1 MIGRDSGII
10 FLVGFM
16 GSGKSTAGLILAK
29 RLGCPFLDIDEEIQ
43 KSESM
48 SIVEIFRAR
57 GESYFRE
64 VESRILRGISPE
76 QPRVVATGGGT
87 LTIDANCQ
95 FVESRGLTVWLR
107 CPLDQ
112 ILDRCRESTERPL
125 FQGREQLLELYR
137 QREPIYRRAR
147 LHVDSGNA
155 TPEQIAE
162 RILATLE
169 QDPGHRVNR

>member
-1 MIGRDSGII
+1 
-10 FLVGFM
+10 M
-16 GSGKSTAGLILAK
+16 GSGKSTAGSSLAV

-64 VESRILRGISPE
+64 VESRILRGIPPG

-87 LTIDANCQ
+87 LTIEANFQ

-155 TPEQIAE
+155 TPEQIVE
-162 RILATLE
+162 RILAALE
-169 QDPGHRVNR
+169 QDPGLRVNR